1 MVVSAGVTEFLS
13 LLTVLFG
20 GGMLCAWL
28 MHKIKFPTIIGFIL
42 IGIIAGPFGLG
53 VVTDTELINLL
64 AEFGIII
71 LLFVVGLEFSIQK
84 LRDVGLNGIIIGT
97 VQLAIVFAA
106 GYILGMAFEW
116 THLEALFL
124 GSILAITSTAISLR
138 FLRDL
143 NLVNTKEWNTVVT
156 ILIIEDLAA
165 VLLLTLLGNASKGSS
180 FALTDFGLI
189 IIQSVVFFVL
199 TFAIGIKVIPR
210 LLEHVS
216 KIKMEEAQF
225 VTALALA
232 FGLSVLA
239 HFLGL
244 SSAVGAFLMGMI
256 IASSKFSESVTHKIL
271 PLKDFFIIIFFVSIG
286 MLVDITLIP
295 NAIWIA
301 IPVVAVAIVG
311 KFVGNMFAASL
322 SGNKFL
328 SASTIGVMMIP
339 IGEFSFIIAKLGVD
353 SGSINESIYPVTIV
367 VALVTMLAM
376 PLLLRALPT
385 VADQRSIIPVKLLDS
400 IFLAGRFIRAGSA
413 LGETSKPSKIK
424 NISNIKKHGP
434 NFLVHFI
441 IIVTILVVMDYFS
454 SDIISLLEN
463 PDVPFFMDPSIFL
476 GILTAVILI
485 YPVFS
490 LVGKTENIITSI
502 SDAITVNFAPDGKQ
516 LVTKPVHRVI
526 RNILFMGLI
535 LALVAVF
542 ITFVDLESEND
553 KVIISTIGL
562 VAIIPLMLDTF
573 IAMRGLTRTHLFDNW
588 ISSQDNDDTEFQTP
602 EDTDTKN

>member
-1 MVVSAGVTEFLS
+1 MVSAGVTEFLS

-20 GGMLCAWL
+20 GGMICAWL

-42 IGIIAGPFGLG
+42 IGIVAGPFGLG

-84 LRDVGLNGIIIGT
+84 LKNVGLNGVIIGT
-97 VQLAIVFAA
+97 VQLGIVFSA
-106 GYILGMAFEW
+106 GYILGIALSW

-165 VLLLTLLGNASKGSS
+165 VLLLTLLGNASKGSG
-180 FALTDFGLI
+180 FELTDFAWI
-189 IIQSVVFFVL
+189 IIQSILFFIL
-199 TFAIGIKVIPR
+199 TFAIGIKIIPK

-216 KIKMEEAQF
+216 KIRMEEAQF

-256 IASSKFSESVTHKIL
+256 IASSKFSHSVTQKIL

-301 IPVVAVAIVG
+301 IPIVIVAIVG

-322 SGNKFL
+322 SGNTL
-328 SASTIGVMMIP
+328 ISSSTIGVMMIP

-353 SGSINESIYPVTIV
+353 SGSIDESIYPVTIM
-367 VALVTMLAM
+367 VALSTMLVM
-376 PLLLRALPT
+376 PLLLRAIPT
-385 VADQRSIIPVKLLDS
+385 IADKRAIIPIKLLDV
-400 IFLAGRFIRAGSA
+400 IFLAGRFIRMGSS
-413 LGETSKPSKIK
+413 LDQKPNSTKKTSRA
-424 NISNIKKHGP
+424 NLKKYGP
-434 NFLVHFI
+434 IFFVHFI
-441 IIVTILVVMDYFS
+441 IIISILIAMNYFS
-454 SDIISLLEN
+454 PVIISLLEDPN
-463 PDVPFFMDPSIFL
+463 VPFFMDPSIFL
-476 GILTAVILI
+476 GIITMIILI

-490 LVGKTENIITSI
+490 LVGKTESVITKI
-502 SDAITVNFAPDGKQ
+502 SNAITVNYPKEGKKQ
-516 LVTKPVHRVI
+516 VEKPIHRVI
-526 RNILFMGLI
+526 RNILFVGLI
-535 LALVAVF
+535 LVLVAIF
-542 ITFVDLESEND
+542 ISFVSLEDKDL
-553 KVIISTIGL
+553 KIIISTAGFI
-562 VAIIPLMLDTF
+562 ATIPLLLDT
-573 IAMRGLTRTHLFDNW
+573 IITMRKITQTHLFDNW
-588 ISSQDNDDTEFQTP
+588 LSSE
-602 EDTDTKN
+602 ED